1 MLIKGANVYCDGKFI
16 RRDIAVSGEIFTV
29 YSNDDVV
36 KDYSDAYIIPGLT
49 DIHFHGAV
57 GKDLCD
63 GTKESI
69 EAICEYEAQNGV
81 TQVIPA
87 TMTLADD
94 ELERIFK
101 AIGEYD
107 GTKGA
112 EFIGV
117 HMEGPYISKDKIGA
131 QNPKYLAMP
140 SLENFDKY
148 QKLSNNR
155 IKKVT
160 IAPEVDGA
168 KDFIKE
174 RADEVVISIG
184 HTDCDY
190 DTALEAFDLGAK
202 SVTHL
207 FNALNDIKH
216 RSPGVCGAAFDSP
229 EVMVELITDGVH
241 IHPSVIRM
249 IYAMFGD
256 DRVILISDSMMATG
270 LSDGKY
276 SLGGQDVYVKGKKA
290 TLESGTIA
298 GSASNLFDC
307 IRYAYSIGI
316 PFESLVRSAAVNSAK
331 EAGIYDKYGSIRVGK
346 YANFVVVDKDLNIID
361 VYIRGKK
368 IGELNEN
375 N

>member
-16 RRDIAVSGEIFTV
+16 RRDIAVSGEIFSV
-29 YSNDDVV
+29 YSNDDIV
-36 KDYSDAYIIPGLT
+36 KDYSDTYIIPGLT
-49 DIHFHGAV
+49 DIHFHGAM

-63 GTKESI
+63 ASK
-69 EAICEYEAQNGV
+69 EAIDTICMYEAQNGV

-87 TMTLADD
+87 TMTLDD
-94 ELERIFK
+94 SELEKIFT
-101 AIGEYD
+101 AIGDYENNI
-107 GTKGA
+107 GA

-117 HMEGPYISKDKIGA
+117 HMEGPYISKEKIGA
-131 QNPKYLAMP
+131 QNPKFLALP
-140 SLENFDKY
+140 SVENFDKY
-148 QKLSNNR
+148 QKLSKNK

-160 IAPEVDGA
+160 IAPEIDGA
-168 KDFIKE
+168 KNFIKE
-174 RADEVVISIG
+174 KADEVVISVG

-190 DTALEAFDLGAK
+190 ETALEAFDLGAR

-249 IYAMFGD
+249 IYAMFGE
-256 DRVILISDSMMATG
+256 DRVILVSDSMMATG

-316 PFESLVRSAAVNSAK
+316 PFESLVKSAAVNSAK

-361 VYIRGKK
+361 AYIRGKK
-368 IGELNEN
+368 VGGSDEDN
-375 N
+375 